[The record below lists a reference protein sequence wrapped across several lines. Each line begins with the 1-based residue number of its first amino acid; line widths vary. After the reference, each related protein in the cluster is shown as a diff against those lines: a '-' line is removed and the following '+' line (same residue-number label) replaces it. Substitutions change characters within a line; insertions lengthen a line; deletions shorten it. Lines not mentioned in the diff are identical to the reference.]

1 MSSEYSP
8 VVWVDGTTVINAARL
23 TAMQQQ
29 YLLTAGL
36 RTLDAVPSGAPTDG
50 SNVCLV
56 DGLLYVW
63 NGTAWTSSENAVA
76 AEASARQAA
85 DTTLQG
91 NIDSEASARATADS
105 ALQTSVNSNAGA
117 ITALQTSV
125 ATKADDADVLHT
137 TGNESKSGNLALTGD
152 LSITGN
158 VTQNGSQYITHAEQV
173 QSTDDYI
180 YLRYGATG
188 ALAAGA
194 YTGIEFVK
202 YDGTNDGRLVVDNTG
217 TARVGDVGSE
227 QPLLTRAESASMTT
241 LALMYWDATTLR
253 ALTLAAGTSGQV
265 LQSNGSSLPSWRNV
279 DTAPTSG
286 STNPVTSGGVYTADQ
301 GLQTNIT
308 AEASARSAADTTLQT
323 NIDAKQ
329 PTVNFVTVTAAAASW
344 SSGTQ
349 TVTVTGMTATANA
362 TIGITAGQA
371 AATYAAILAAQIDVT
386 AQAANAVT
394 LTCYG
399 DAPSMDVQLTLALFG

>member
-76 AEASARQAA
+76 AEAADRIAA
-85 DTTLQG
+85 DQTLQQ
-91 NIDSEASARATADS
+91 NIDTEAEARTAADAT
-105 ALQTSVNSNAGA
+105 LQTSVDTNAGA
-117 ITALQTSV
+117 ITALQTAV
-125 ATKADDADVLHT
+125 ATKADDSRVLHT
-137 TGNESKSGNLALTGD
+137 TGNESKSGNLILTGN
-152 LSITGN
+152 LTINGN
-158 VTQNGSQYITHAEQV
+158 ISQGGSQYITHAEQV

-188 ALAAGA
+188 GLTAGT
-194 YTGIEFVK
+194 YTGFEFVK
-202 YDGTNDGRLVVDNTG
+202 YDGTNNGRLVVDNTG

-227 QPLLTRAESASMTT
+227 QPLLTRAESASMTA
-241 LALMYWDATTLR
+241 LALMYWDATKLR

-265 LQSNGSSLPSWRNV
+265 LQSNGSSLPSWRSV
-279 DTAPTSG
+279 DSTPASG
-286 STNPVTSGGVYTADQ
+286 STGLITSGAVYTADQ
-301 GLQTNIT
+301 
-308 AEASARSAADTTLQT
+308 TLQS
-323 NIDAKQ
+323 NINTRQ
-329 PTVNFVTVTAAAASW
+329 PTVIFVTVTVPTASW